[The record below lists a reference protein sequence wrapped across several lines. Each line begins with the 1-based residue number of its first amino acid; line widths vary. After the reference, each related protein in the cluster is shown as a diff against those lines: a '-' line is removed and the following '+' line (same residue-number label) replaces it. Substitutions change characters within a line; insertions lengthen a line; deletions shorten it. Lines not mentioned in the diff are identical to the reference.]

1 VDFTG
6 GTLVQVRILSG
17 GTTDADLRQALG
29 GVQAPAITRF
39 GADDEFVIRVPLEE
53 GTEVAEIRERIRA
66 QLEVSPLVGEF
77 EFERA
82 EFVGPKVG
90 AELNQKAAMA
100 VLVSF
105 LLTLIYLGIRFELRF
120 GVAAVI
126 ATVHDVLIALGF
138 LALFRIEISL
148 PTVAAV
154 LTIIGYSLND
164 TIIVFDRIRENL
176 NKKGGRRED
185 PRALINRSINEVLP
199 RTVMTSASTLAVLFA
214 LLILGGAVIRDF
226 TIVLILGIV
235 VGTYSSIFV
244 ASPALLE
251 IQRRWGTREEAQR
264 KKELKRSRTKQAI
277 PV

>member
-1 VDFTG
+1 
-6 GTLVQVRILSG
+6 
-17 GTTDADLRQALG
+17 LRQALG

-264 KKELKRSRTKQAI
+264 KKELKRSRPKQAI